1 MPDPHPLAPLLAP
14 RSVAIFGAS
23 NDPGRISG
31 RALRYFLDAGYR
43 GALYPITPNRPLVQG
58 LPAYPDLGAV
68 PGPVEFALIA
78 VPAALATA
86 ALEASI
92 AKGVRAVV
100 MFTAGFAETGAEGAA
115 MQQRLAEMAR
125 AGGLRLCGPNCL
137 GLFNLRTGHTPTFGS
152 YLEEGP
158 ERPGPLGMVTQ
169 SGAFGTHLLALAT
182 RRGIQ
187 VGVWM
192 SSGNEADVAVADGIS
207 FMA

>member
-1 MPDPHPLAPLLAP
+1 MPDRHPLTPLLAP

-31 RALRYFLDAGYR
+31 RSLRYFLEAGFQ
-43 GALYPITPNRPLVQG
+43 GALYPINPNRDRVQG
-58 LPAYPDLGAV
+58 LPAYPDLTAV

-78 VPAALATA
+78 VPAALGTA
-86 ALEASI
+86 GLEASI

-125 AGGLRLCGPNCL
+125 AGGVRLCGPNCL

-158 ERPGPLGMVTQ
+158 QHPGPLGMVTQ
-169 SGAFGTHLLALAT
+169 SGAFGTHLLALAK
-182 RRGIQ
+182 RRGILSGLW
-187 VGVWM
+187 V
-192 SSGNEADVAVADGIS
+192 STGNEADIQVADG
-207 FMA
+207 